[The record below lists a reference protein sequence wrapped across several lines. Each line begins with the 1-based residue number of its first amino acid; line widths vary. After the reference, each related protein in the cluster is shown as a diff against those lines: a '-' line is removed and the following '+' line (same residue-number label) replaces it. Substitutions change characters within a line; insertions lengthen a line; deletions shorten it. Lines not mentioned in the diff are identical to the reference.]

1 MMSANSIKFDVT
13 IAIINF
19 NGSKFL
25 DRSIRSCLD
34 QSFSNLKLEVI
45 VVDDNSSDN
54 SMRYLTSNK
63 FIKDNISIYKNKKN
77 MGAGYCSK
85 LAVNKS
91 RGNYFMRVDSD
102 DFINRNTIDIMHNI
116 LKHNNN
122 RGFVYCDH
130 WRTDEFGLKQKIVKL
145 NNKKTLYSH
154 GAGILFRKNLIKK
167 IGNYN
172 PKLREAED
180 HDLIK
185 RLEKICK
192 GFYLPIPLYRYYIHG
207 ENISLKGNRKKYIKL
222 IK

>member
-1 MMSANSIKFDVT
+1 MSRNHIKFDVT

-19 NGSKFL
+19 NRSKFL
-25 DRSIRSCLD
+25 DRSIRSCID

-63 FIKDNISIYKNKKN
+63 FIKDNITVYKNKKN
-77 MGAGYCSK
+77 RGAGYCSR

-91 RGNYFMRVDSD
+91 KGKYFMRVDSD
-102 DFINRNTIDIMHNI
+102 DFISRNTIDIMHNI
-116 LKHNNN
+116 LKYNSKVS
-122 RGFVYCDH
+122 FVYCDH
-130 WRTDEFGLKQKIVKL
+130 WRTDEFGLKQKVVKL
-145 NNKKTLYSH
+145 DNKKNLYNH
-154 GAGILFRKNLIKK
+154 GAGILFRKKFIKK
-167 IGNYN
+167 AGNYN
-172 PKLREAED
+172 ASLREAED